1 MFGTRPYDS
10 PLPRSPPVPNARR
23 PSRTRARTNST
34 PDVSSDLVSEDN
46 APPLASIYD
55 TWAAPA
61 STGGESKAA
70 PGPAWTPTQ
79 VKVAGFS
86 EERFPELIRALRRYY
101 GVILEPYSGL
111 PESESK
117 FFDPEIVPREKL
129 DYQTAKM
136 VQPMS
141 GHEGGP
147 GPWVRIT
154 FARRE
159 SAELAIE
166 GSQRGELVIGGRTII
181 ITPWVEEPVQQQQQ
195 QQQKQEAPAEL
206 PFLMDIEPTTPKP
219 MLPLRRVSTT
229 GQRLYEEPPT
239 NGEPQSQHLL
249 GAKLLVPKQV
259 EFAKKEGWLGGWAN
273 ALISGGGGGK
283 SVAQKPHEEQGWGSS
298 ITGTYRYIM
307 DEVVGFKYL

>member
-1 MFGTRPYDS
+1 
-10 PLPRSPPVPNARR
+10 
-23 PSRTRARTNST
+23 
-34 PDVSSDLVSEDN
+34 
-46 APPLASIYD
+46 
-55 TWAAPA
+55 
-61 STGGESKAA
+61 
-70 PGPAWTPTQ
+70 

-101 GVILEPYSGL
+101 GTILEPYSGL

-159 SAELAIE
+159 SAERAIE
-166 GSQRGELVIGGRTII
+166 GSQRGELAIGGRTII

-195 QQQKQEAPAEL
+195 QQKQEAPAEL
-206 PFLMDIEPTTPKP
+206 PFLMDVEPATPTP
-219 MLPLRRVSTT
+219 VMPLRRVSSV
-229 GQRLYEEPPT
+229 GQRLYEEPPSST
-239 NGEPQSQHLL
+239 NGEPQSQHLP

-259 EFAKKEGWLGGWAN
+259 EFAKKESWLGSWTN
-273 ALISGGGGGK
+273 ALISGGGGGAGAGGGK
-283 SVAQKPHEEQGWGSS
+283 TAAQKSQEEQGWV
-298 ITGTYRYIM
+298 TGTYRYFM
-307 DEVVGFKYL
+307 DELVGFKYL